1 MLKNSVNS
9 ITSKYSSAD
18 QSALVALDL
27 DGGVMAMIGG
37 RDYGDTQFNRVTQAQ
52 RQPGSAFKIFV
63 YLAGLKE
70 GFEPED
76 EMVDSEIDINGW
88 SPKNYKKEY
97 LGEISLFDAF
107 AKSIN
112 TVAVQL
118 SENIGRENVI
128 KMAKSM
134 GIRSPIINSPSLALG
149 TSEVNLL
156 ELTAAYDVLANSGKG
171 IFVHGI
177 RSIENTSGKHFS

>member
-1 MLKNSVNS
+1 MKLQEIAESSVNS
-9 ITSKYSSAD
+9 ITTKFPSAD

-70 GFEPED
+70 GYDPND
-76 EMVDSEIDINGW
+76 AIIDSEIDINGW

-112 TVAVQL
+112 TVAVKL
-118 SENIGRENVI
+118 SESIGRENVI

-134 GIRSPIINSPSLALG
+134 GVSSPILNSPSLALG
-149 TSEVNLL
+149 
-156 ELTAAYDVLANSGKG
+156 Y
-171 IFVHGI
+171 I
-177 RSIENTSGKHFS
+177 

>member
-1 MLKNSVNS
+1 MIHNS
-9 ITSKYSSAD
+9 IELLKHKD
-18 QSALVALDL
+18 
-27 DGGVMAMIGG
+27 
-37 RDYGDTQFNRVTQAQ
+37 NQ
-52 RQPGSAFKIFV
+52 RLTFKIFV

-107 AKSIN
+107 TKSIN

-156 ELTAAYDVLANSGKG
+156 ELTAD
-171 IFVHGI
+171 I
-177 RSIENTSGKHFS
+177 RCLSK

>member
-1 MLKNSVNS
+1 
-9 ITSKYSSAD
+9 
-18 QSALVALDL
+18 
-27 DGGVMAMIGG
+27 MIGG

-88 SPKNYKKEY
+88 SPKNYKK
-97 LGEISLFDAF
+97 GIFREISLFDAF

-118 SENIGRENVI
+118 SENIGE
-128 KMAKSM
+128 KM
-134 GIRSPIINSPSLALG
+134 
-149 TSEVNLL
+149 
-156 ELTAAYDVLANSGKG
+156 
-171 IFVHGI
+171 
-177 RSIENTSGKHFS
+177 